1 VVRLAPGVTAA
12 LVLGAALAAAAPPT
26 FTVGVGNV
34 NLDVQVSRGG
44 RPVEDLVASDFV
56 VTDNG
61 VPQQVELVAHEGT
74 AVDAV
79 LALDSSASVS
89 GERLRELQRAAHA
102 FVDAL
107 WPTDSVTVVGFATDL
122 SLRAP
127 AEGGA
132 IEAHAAID
140 RFSGSGSTS
149 LFDAVYAALLLC
161 DPGRGRPLVLV
172 FSDGRDHGSWLAP
185 EAVRAVAR
193 ASDSVVHAVVVGDE
207 DRSFL
212 EEVARDTGGRSWA
225 ARSDRE
231 LRDAFV
237 GALEEFRSRYR
248 LRYEPRGVRAT
259 GWHALSVRLRG
270 KKGDVRARRGYQ
282 VGPRAR

>member
-1 VVRLAPGVTAA
+1 M
-12 LVLGAALAAAAPPT
+12 GAATLPAVLAAALLAAPAPPT

-44 RPVEDLVASDFV
+44 RPVEGLAASDFL

-61 VPQQVELVAHEGT
+61 VPQQVEIVAHES
-74 AVDAV
+74 ARVDAV

-107 WPTDSVTVVGFATDL
+107 WPTDSVTVLGFATGL

-127 AEGGA
+127 AEDGA
-132 IEAHAAID
+132 VEANAAID

-161 DPGRGRPLVLV
+161 DPARGRPLVLV
-172 FSDGRDHGSWLAP
+172 FSDGRDHGSWLPP
-185 EAVRAVAR
+185 EAVRAVAQ
-193 ASDSVVHAVVVGDE
+193 ASDAVVHAVVVGDE

-212 EEVARDTGGRSWA
+212 DEVARDTGGRSWA
-225 ARSDRE
+225 TRSNRE

-248 LRYEPRGVRAT
+248 LRYEPRGVRAQ
-259 GWHALSVRLRG
+259 GWHAVSVKLRS
-270 KKGDVRARRGYQ
+270 KKGEVRARRGYQ
-282 VGPRAR
+282 VGPRSR